1 MRTFFLIPILV
12 LALANVARAQT
23 VEWNPPG
30 GQLGYGKTNRLSL
43 IFDGCEP
50 AEAFN
55 LPAIDG
61 LDISRPSRSEQTNIV
76 NFNIS
81 QRVELSYAVQPTRRG
96 EVVIPAL
103 NINTNKGRMRV
114 AEARFEI
121 VEAKVGQTN
130 LNIDDIVIGIIQIP
144 AGSFWEGQIID
155 VTYLLIGKVGFNVN
169 ISSAPAWSPIGMMV
183 EPFQEPEK
191 VNATIAGEE
200 RPGLRYRTRAMIR
213 KPGVI
218 NLEAVEQRI
227 NVQTG
232 ESRGFF
238 LSQPRVEEFLI
249 TSNQP
254 AITVQPLPVPAPDG
268 FNGAVGS
275 FEFEST
281 VVPTEAVV
289 GDPITWTLKLSGQGN
304 WPEGLTLPE
313 REAAVDFKVIQ
324 PQSNKQMEED
334 QLFVGTLTEDV
345 VLVPTRPGSYR
356 LGAAEW
362 VFFNPGTSRYDSISR
377 DSVSVTVSPLATT
390 AAAAPAADPISTD
403 FIPGETILL
412 QSPPVFENR
421 GPALPRDPIV
431 GGVRGYVPFA
441 LPPLGW
447 ALIVFLP
454 AITTLGWQVWR
465 RFRRDDPNQ
474 NAKRARRRLISLT
487 ASLEKVSDPGK
498 KRELLIEWMQL
509 GPRALAIP
517 SAAPSAT
524 DIEQHLSGP
533 RQSAARSDWTSLW
546 NEAEEALYGLNHN
559 LSDDWMA
566 RANSIVQKVRVRRR
580 PISALFRI
588 RYWLPSVLVLITLHP
603 FDSLEARDSI
613 DQYREGEFEESE
625 LGWRADV
632 IKTPLNSVARNNL
645 ALALAQQDLWSEAN
659 AYWTTAYVLYPA
671 NEDLRW
677 NLRAGL
683 TRAPGMQPRLAEL
696 LEAKGLAWVATRL
709 SPGAWDRVQGIGA
722 VLAGLSLGFGIFG
735 LFRRIRIALFIA
747 PVALIAGTAGL
758 AIGAISA
765 FQYGVLAHPDA
776 VVVQSDSILQSIPT
790 DVSDAQQSRTLPAG
804 EIAIVEGAFLSWR
817 KLRLDSGETGWA
829 RKTVILPVYRA
840 PETIKA
846 LADK

>member
-1 MRTFFLIPILV
+1 M
-12 LALANVARAQT
+12 
-23 VEWNPPG
+23 
-30 GQLGYGKTNRLSL
+30 
-43 IFDGCEP
+43 
-50 AEAFN
+50 
-55 LPAIDG
+55 
-61 LDISRPSRSEQTNIV
+61 
-76 NFNIS
+76 
-81 QRVELSYAVQPTRRG
+81 
-96 EVVIPAL
+96 
-103 NINTNKGRMRV
+103 
-114 AEARFEI
+114 
-121 VEAKVGQTN
+121 
-130 LNIDDIVIGIIQIP
+130 
-144 AGSFWEGQIID
+144 
-155 VTYLLIGKVGFNVN
+155 
-169 ISSAPAWSPIGMMV
+169 
-183 EPFQEPEK
+183 
-191 VNATIAGEE
+191 
-200 RPGLRYRTRAMIR
+200 
-213 KPGVI
+213 
-218 NLEAVEQRI
+218 
-227 NVQTG
+227 
-232 ESRGFF
+232 
-238 LSQPRVEEFLI
+238 
-249 TSNQP
+249 
-254 AITVQPLPVPAPDG
+254 
-268 FNGAVGS
+268 
-275 FEFEST
+275 
-281 VVPTEAVV
+281 
-289 GDPITWTLKLSGQGN
+289 
-304 WPEGLTLPE
+304 
-313 REAAVDFKVIQ
+313 
-324 PQSNKQMEED
+324 
-334 QLFVGTLTEDV
+334 
-345 VLVPTRPGSYR
+345 
-356 LGAAEW
+356 
-362 VFFNPGTSRYDSISR
+362 
-377 DSVSVTVSPLATT
+377 
-390 AAAAPAADPISTD
+390 
-403 FIPGETILL
+403 
-412 QSPPVFENR
+412 
-421 GPALPRDPIV
+421 

-474 NAKRARRRLISLT
+474 SAKKARRRLISLT
-487 ASLEKVSDPGK
+487 ASLEKVTDPGK

-517 SAAPSAT
+517 SAAPSVT

-559 LSDDWMA
+559 LSDEWMA

-603 FDSLEARDSI
+603 FDSLEAQDSI
-613 DQYREGEFEESE
+613 DQYREGEFAESE

-645 ALALAQQDLWSEAN
+645 ALALAQQDRWSEAN

-722 VLAGLSLGFGIFG
+722 VLAALSLGFGILG

-840 PETIKA
+840 PETIDA